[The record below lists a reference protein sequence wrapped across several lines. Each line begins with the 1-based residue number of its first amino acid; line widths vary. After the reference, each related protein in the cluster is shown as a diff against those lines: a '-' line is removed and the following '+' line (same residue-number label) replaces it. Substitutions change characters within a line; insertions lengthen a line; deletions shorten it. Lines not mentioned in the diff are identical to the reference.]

1 LHSVRK
7 TVRELDE
14 RNGIE
19 GNLMGVEERNESE
32 RNGEERR
39 ERIRRAGIRGGEVD
53 LDDDDVQTDTT
64 EQGILGYDKGFSDTV
79 VEEDEED
86 QENEGEEIRNA
97 EQDWFALDVS
107 ISLLFAQAGRELLC
121 VLIVF

>member
-1 LHSVRK
+1 
-7 TVRELDE
+7 
-14 RNGIE
+14 
-19 GNLMGVEERNESE
+19 MGVEERNESE

-64 EQGILGYDKGFSDTV
+64 EQGILGYDKGISDTV
-79 VEEDEED
+79 VGEDEED
-86 QENEGEEIRNA
+86 HEKEGEEEIRNA

-107 ISLLFAQAGRELLC
+107 ISLLVAQAGRKLLH
-121 VLIVF
+121 